1 MSWSRSD
8 AFSISVSLWITI
20 CPFLVM
26 EKIHLLIYENIPFT
40 NFYLFLDFKFINN
53 SGFRICVKELFVQQ
67 FDPLTVSYAVLAGI
81 MRSIAFSITIKYWIK
96 TPPILAKYYW
106 QKQWRCTFFSKLLC
120 LSVIRQRFYLTIEV
134 NIKAES
140 SCES

>member
-1 MSWSRSD
+1 MVEKWCIFNLSLLLNNNLP
-8 AFSISVSLWITI
+8 FSCHGKNT
-20 CPFLVM
+20 F
-26 EKIHLLIYENIPFT
+26 IYENIPFT

-96 TPPILAKYYW
+96 TAPILAKYYW
-106 QKQWRCTFFSKLLC
+106 QKQWRCTFFSKLWC
-120 LSVIRQRFYLTIEV
+120 LSVIRQRLYLTIEV

>member
-8 AFSISVSLWITI
+8 AFSISVSFWITI

-26 EKIHLLIYENIPFT
+26 EKIHLFMKTFLSQTFIFSLT
-40 NFYLFLDFKFINN
+40 LSLSTTLDFEFASKN
-53 SGFRICVKELFVQQ
+53 SLFSSLIHWLYHMQYWQV
-67 FDPLTVSYAVLAGI
+67 

-96 TPPILAKYYW
+96 YPPMLAKYYW
-106 QKQWRCTFFSKLLC
+106 QKQLWRCTFFSKLWC
-120 LSVIRQRFYLTIEV
+120 LSVIRQRLYLTIEV

-140 SCES
+140 TCES